1 LTTRATLRW
10 HGGNRF
16 VGLGASGPPVLINF
30 AAGEALPVTGGAATP
45 QAAGP
50 WAGQTGTSADPAPGG
65 GPKPTELLLMA
76 TGACTGLDVISLL
89 EKQRVTFSGLD
100 IEVTGERAP
109 DHPKYF
115 TDIAVVYRLKAAPDA
130 LPHLQRAAALS
141 MEKYCSVG
149 LSLRAKETWRCEI
162 V

>member
-1 LTTRATLRW
+1 MTTRVTLSW
-10 HGGNRF
+10 HGGSRF
-16 VGLGASGPPVLINF
+16 VGHGASGPPVLMNF
-30 AAGEALPVTGGAATP
+30 AAGEAAGVGGAARSEAPLTATG
-45 QAAGP
+45 AAG
-50 WAGQTGTSADPAPGG
+50 AGTEPA

-76 TGACTGLDVISLL
+76 TGACTGLDIVSLL
-89 EKQRVTFSGLD
+89 EKQRVTFTGLD
-100 IEVTGERAP
+100 LEVSGERAS

-115 TDIAVVYRLKAAPDA
+115 TALEVVYRLKAAPDA

-149 LSLRAKETWRCEI
+149 HSLRAEKTWRCEI

>member
-1 LTTRATLRW
+1 MTTRVTLSW

-16 VGLGASGPPVLINF
+16 VGFGASGPPVLINF
-30 AAGEALPVTGGAATP
+30 AAGEAPLTATGAAV
-45 QAAGP
+45 AART
-50 WAGQTGTSADPAPGG
+50 ARSAVGAEPT

-76 TGACTGLDVISLL
+76 TGACTGLDVVSLL

-115 TDIAVVYRLKAAPDA
+115 TDIEVAYRLKAAPDA

-149 LSLRAKETWRCEI
+149 HSLRAKETWRCEI

>member
-1 LTTRATLRW
+1 MTVRATLRW

-16 VGLGASGPPVLINF
+16 VGFGASGPPVLINF
-30 AAGEALPVTGGAATP
+30 TPNEAETTP

-50 WAGQTGTSADPAPGG
+50 WAGQTGTSADPAPGS

-115 TDIAVVYRLKAAPDA
+115 TDIEVTYRLKAAPDA

-141 MEKYCSVG
+141 LEKYCSVG